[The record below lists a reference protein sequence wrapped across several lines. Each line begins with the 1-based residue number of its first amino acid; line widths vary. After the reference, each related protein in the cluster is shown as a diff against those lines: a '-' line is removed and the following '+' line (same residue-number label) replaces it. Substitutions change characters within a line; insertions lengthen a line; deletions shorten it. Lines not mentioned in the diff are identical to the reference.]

1 MRGLKRGRSLA
12 SSIEPLPSAFWILRC
27 IECFGL
33 SSTTTASAQRPVTW
47 AGPLPGTAPSDAP
60 SAAEDM
66 LPEASDELLES
77 ESESLESSSELLLE
91 TSDLPESLEESCF
104 FTSFGGAGC

>member
-1 MRGLKRGRSLA
+1 MRRLKRGRSLA
-12 SSIEPLPSAFWILRC
+12 SSIEPLPSAFWMVRC
-27 IECFGL
+27 IEWFGL

-47 AGPLPGTAPSDAP
+47 AGPLPGTAPSDDAP

-77 ESESLESSSELLLE
+77 ESETLESS
-91 TSDLPESLEESCF
+91 THPRSCCWRRL
-104 FTSFGGAGC
+104 TCRSR